1 MRNRVFVLAS
11 IVSLSLF
18 GMTACSGDDSE
29 AGKSGAPEPQAV
41 TVKTAESELGK
52 ILVDQSGRTLYGFT
66 VDKDGES
73 NCDANCIAVWPA
85 LTSPSDAK
93 SAKDIDK
100 ALLTRTKRTE
110 GVLQVKYKDWPLYYY
125 VGDVV
130 PGDLNGQ
137 GIDDEW
143 FAVAPDGSL
152 IKS

>member
-1 MRNRVFVLAS
+1 MRNRVFLLAS

-18 GMTACSGDDSE
+18 GMTACSGDDSNAE
-29 AGKSGAPEPQAV
+29 KPGTPEPQAV

-73 NCDANCIAVWPA
+73 NCAANCIAVWPA

-100 ALLTRTKRTE
+100 SLLTRTERAE
-110 GVLQVKYKDWPLYYY
+110 GALQVKYKDWPLYYY

-152 IKS
+152 VK